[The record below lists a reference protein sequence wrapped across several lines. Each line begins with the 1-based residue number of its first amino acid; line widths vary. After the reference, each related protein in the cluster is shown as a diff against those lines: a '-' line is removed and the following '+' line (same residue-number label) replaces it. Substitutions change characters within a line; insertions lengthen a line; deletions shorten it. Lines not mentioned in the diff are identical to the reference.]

1 MKKDTVKQI
10 ITLAVS
16 LILVFA
22 GYHYVLG
29 GGTVFKGT
37 AQGDTIKARVIRI
50 TDEKTNNITGDAQ
63 FTQVTFNAQVL
74 TGSMRGKTV
83 EVIQEIDGT
92 YAFSPRKVEQNDKI
106 LIESA
111 SDESGTVRYY
121 FGDYYRVAPLIVLG
135 VIFCALVMLFS
146 KSQGFKTIVS
156 LGVTCLAV
164 FCVLIPAVLSDKNIY
179 LWSIIICVFITAVT
193 LSLVS
198 GFNKKSACALLGCL
212 SGVACAGVITLIT
225 NLFLNMTGLL
235 EEESIYLYRLYPDN
249 PIDMKAILFAMIIVG
264 ALGAVMDV
272 AMSISSS
279 LWELRQKSPSITRGE
294 LMKSGFRIGGDMM
307 GTMANTL
314 VLAYIGSNLTCV
326 LLLISY
332 NANIHQVVNREI
344 IVFEILQA
352 LAGSLGML
360 LALPLTSFIC
370 AMAYYG
376 KEKVKTDAALKNE
389 PSAHKGEE

>member
-10 ITLAVS
+10 ITLILS
-16 LILVFA
+16 LVLVFA
-22 GYHYVLG
+22 GYNYTVG
-29 GGTVFKGT
+29 GGSVFKGSS
-37 AQGDTIKARVIRI
+37 AGDTVKARVLRI
-50 TDEKTNNITGDAQ
+50 TDEKKTNITGEAEYTEIF
-63 FTQVTFNAQVL
+63 FTAQVL
-74 TGSMRGKTV
+74 SGEKRGKTV
-83 EVIQEIDGT
+83 DVIQERDST

-106 LIESA
+106 LIEGA
-111 SDESGTVRYY
+111 KDESGNAVYY
-121 FGDYYRVAPLIVLG
+121 FGDYYRIAPLIVLG
-135 VIFCALVMLFS
+135 LIFCVLVILFS
-146 KSQGFKTIVS
+146 KAQGFKTIVS
-156 LGVTCLAV
+156 LGITCLAV
-164 FCVLIPAVLSDKNIY
+164 FCVLIPAVLGDKNIY
-179 LWSIIICVFITAVT
+179 LWSVLICVFITAVT

-198 GFNKKSACALLGCL
+198 GFNKKTACALLGCM
-212 SGVACAGVITLIT
+212 SGVACAGLITLAMDK
-225 NLFLNMTGLL
+225 FLSMTGLL

-279 LWELRQKSPSITRGE
+279 LWELRQKSPSITHGE
-294 LMKSGFRIGGDMM
+294 LMRSGFRIGGDMM

-332 NANIHQVVNREI
+332 NANIQQVVNREI

-360 LALPLTSFIC
+360 LTLPLTSFIC
-370 AMAYYG
+370 AVIYYG
-376 KEKVKTDAALKNE
+376 KDKVMSDGTHKNE
-389 PSAHKGEE
+389 PSASQGEE

>member
-10 ITLAVS
+10 ITLVVS
-16 LILVFA
+16 LVLIFA
-22 GYHYVLG
+22 GYHHIVG
-29 GGTVFKGT
+29 SGTIFKGS
-37 AQGDTIKARVIRI
+37 ASSETIRARVIRI
-50 TDEKTNNITGDAQ
+50 TDEKKTNITGDAQ
-63 FTQVTFNAQVL
+63 YTEVFFKAQSL
-74 TGSMRGKTV
+74 SGSTRGKTLD
-83 EVIQEIDGT
+83 VIQEIDGT

-106 LIESA
+106 LIES
-111 SDESGTVRYY
+111 SQGEDGTAQYY
-121 FGDYYRVAPLIVLG
+121 FGDYYRIAPLIVLG
-135 VIFCALVMLFS
+135 ALFCVLVMLFS

-164 FCVLIPAVLSDKNIY
+164 FCVLIPAVLNDKNIY

-198 GFNKKSACALLGCL
+198 GYNKKSACALAGCL
-212 SGVACAGVITLIT
+212 SGVACAGLITLIMDK
-225 NLFLNMTGLL
+225 FLNMTGLL
-235 EEESIYLYRLYPDN
+235 EEESIYLFRLYPDN
-249 PIDMKAILFAMIIVG
+249 PINMKAILFAMIIVG

-272 AMSISSS
+272 AMSISSA
-279 LWELRQKSPSITRGE
+279 LFELREKSPAITRGE
-294 LMKSGFRIGGDMM
+294 LMRSGFRIGGDMM

-360 LALPLTSFIC
+360 LTLPLTSLIC
-370 AMAYYG
+370 AIIYYG
-376 KEKVKTDAALKNE
+376 KDKVKTDGTHKNE
-389 PSAHKGEE
+389 SPAPQSEE